1 MPLPKNRRYR
11 GVVLTAQ
18 GWDRF
23 QTAKVQAEFSENAGD
38 RFTLEELSERM
49 GLSLSTIVKVLGCT
63 EPVDKQSLQWAF
75 RAFSLELSKND
86 YARPKSAPGESEDHS
101 AAQPSQVVPKQ
112 APLDWGS
119 AIDTALF
126 CGRTEELEQLSRW
139 VLAEHCRLVLLLGIG
154 GIGKSTLAAKLV
166 QQMQPEFEVVV
177 WRSLQNALPLEEWLE
192 SVLPVLLRERGED
205 VALPNS
211 LNGKLLKLMESL
223 RACRCLLILDNV
235 ETILSAG
242 QPGQYRGGYEDY
254 GRLFKEIGETSHR
267 SCLLLTSREKP
278 REIVPLE
285 GAERSVRTLRLK
297 GLDPEAGQALFRYRG
312 SFAGTQWEWE
322 TLVTHYSGNP
332 LALKMVAAATQE
344 LFNGRI
350 AEILHYV
357 QQGLA
362 VFDDIRDLL
371 QRQFD
376 RLSEIEQEMFF
387 WLAINREPLSLSEL
401 SEDVITT
408 ASKRRLPDAMQS
420 LLRRCL
426 IETAPRTLIEKVEP
440 TLIEREE
447 GLKREEGR
455 FFLQPVVLG
464 YATEQFVQFIS
475 QEIATQSPTRLR
487 THALMKA
494 QAKDYVRV
502 MQQRLILEPI
512 VEHLLIQLGSR
523 PAIEQKLKAMLEQ
536 QQRPLQHLRSS
547 TTQPNYVAGNLLNLL
562 IHLQANLQG
571 WDFSNLTVLQ
581 ADLRRVNL
589 SRVNF
594 CNAHLATSVFAENL
608 KSLVSLAFSSDGQL
622 LATGDVEDEIRLWM
636 ANGQPLLTL
645 QGHTGWAWSL
655 AFSLDNQ
662 LLCSGSSDG
671 LVRLWTVQDGRY
683 LKALQGHTDAVWS
696 VAFCDRANPLSEPIQ
711 LLATGSED
719 QTIRLWDVQSGNCLH
734 VLQGHSGAVHAISVN
749 PADGALASG
758 SHDQTIRLWNVRDG
772 TCDTVL
778 QDDSGGVW
786 AVGFSPDG
794 QLLASGGND
803 GSVRLWDVQEKVC
816 LCVLKGHTDWIWSV
830 SFSPDGQTLASSS
843 NDGSIRLWNI
853 ADGTCLSILQG
864 HTSAVRSI
872 VFSPRIAD
880 NLLLASVSLDFSMR
894 LWNGRDGT
902 CLKVLQG
909 HPRGIWSVAF
919 SPNGQIASGSQDGF
933 ARLWDQQSGAC
944 LKVLPGHTNW
954 VRAVTFSP
962 DGQMLA
968 TSSND
973 TQIRLWDVD
982 KGTCLKVLQ
991 GHTSGV
997 RSLSF
1002 SPLSTQTDKA
1012 KYILASSSFDA
1023 SIRFWEIDNGIC
1035 FKVLSGHTDWVW
1047 SIAFSPDGAI
1057 LGSCSND
1064 SSIRLWNVQDGSCLN
1079 VLQGHTSGVRAI
1091 AFSPDGQ
1098 FLISGGDDQEIRLW
1112 DVQTGHCLQTF
1123 QGHTGWVWSVAFAPQ
1138 RDANSPVGLAS
1149 SKGKRQWFASGS
1161 EDKTVRLWDV
1171 QTGQCIKK
1179 LQGHRGWVSSVS
1191 FSADGQRLISGSQ
1204 DETIK
1209 LWNIETGHCIRT
1221 LRADRLYEGMN
1232 IQGAQGL
1239 TTAQQASLRALG
1251 AIES

>member
-1 MPLPKNRRYR
+1 MQKNRRHR

-23 QTAKVQAEFSENAGD
+23 QTAKIQAEFSENAGD

-49 GLSLSTIVKVLGCT
+49 NLSLSTIVKVLGCT
-63 EPVDKQSLQWAF
+63 EPVDKQSLQLAF
-75 RAFSLELSKND
+75 RAFNLELSKND
-86 YARPKSAPGESEDHS
+86 YARPKSAPDELGDHS
-101 AAQPSQVVPKQ
+101 AAHPSQVVPKQ
-112 APLDWGS
+112 SQLDWGG
-119 AIDTALF
+119 AIDTALL
-126 CGRTEELEQLSRW
+126 CGRTEELGKLRQW
-139 VLAEHCRLVLLLGIG
+139 VLAEQCRLVLLLGIG

-166 QQMQPEFEVVV
+166 QQIQPEFEVVV

-211 LNGKLLKLMESL
+211 LDGKLLKLMESL
-223 RACRCLLILDNV
+223 RACRCLLILDNA
-235 ETILSAG
+235 ETILNAG
-242 QPGQYRGGYEDY
+242 QPGQYRVGYEDY
-254 GRLFKEIGETSHR
+254 GRLFKEIGETSHQ

-285 GAERSVRTLRLK
+285 GAERSVRTLRLN
-297 GLDPEAGQALFRYRG
+297 GLNPEAGQELFRYLG
-312 SFAGTQWEWE
+312 TFAGTQWEWE

-350 AEILHYV
+350 AEILNYV

-401 SEDVITT
+401 GEDLITT
-408 ASKRRLPDAMQS
+408 ASKRRLPDAIQS
-420 LLRRCL
+420 LLRRS
-426 IETAPRTLIEKVEP
+426 LIEKVEP

-447 GLKREEGR
+447 GR
-455 FFLQPVVLG
+455 FFLQPVVLE

-475 QEIATQSPTRLR
+475 KEIATQTPTRLR
-487 THALMKA
+487 MHALMKA

-512 VEHLLIQLGSR
+512 VEQLLIQLGSKQ
-523 PAIEQKLKAMLEQ
+523 AIKQQLKAMLEQ

-622 LATGDVEDEIRLWM
+622 LATGDVDGEIRLWM

-655 AFSLDNQ
+655 AFSLDDQ

-671 LVRLWTVQDGRY
+671 LVRLWNVQDGRY
-683 LKALQGHTDAVWS
+683 LNALQGHTDAVWS
-696 VAFCDRANPLSEPIQ
+696 VAFCDCTNPLSEPIQ

-719 QTIRLWDVQSGNCLH
+719 QTIRLWDVQNGNCLH
-734 VLQGHSGAVHAISVN
+734 VLQGHSGAVHSISFN
-749 PADGALASG
+749 PADGTLASG
-758 SHDQTIRLWNVRDG
+758 SHDQTNRLWNAWDG

-803 GSVRLWDVQEKVC
+803 GWVRLWDVQKKVC
-816 LCVLKGHTDWIWSV
+816 LCVFEGHTDWIWSV
-830 SFSPDGQTLASSS
+830 SFSPDSQTLASSS

-872 VFSPRIAD
+872 AFSPRIAD

-944 LKVLPGHTNW
+944 LKVFPGHTNW

-962 DGQMLA
+962 DGRVLA

-982 KGTCLKVLQ
+982 KGICLKVFQ

-1002 SPLSTQTDKA
+1002 SPLSTQTDKE

-1023 SIRFWEIDNGIC
+1023 SIRLWDINNGIC

-1064 SSIRLWNVQDGSCLN
+1064 SSIRLWNGQDGSCLN
-1079 VLQGHTSGVRAI
+1079 VLQGHTSGVRSI

-1112 DVQTGHCLQTF
+1112 DVQTGNCLQTF
-1123 QGHTGWVWSVAFAPQ
+1123 QGHTGWVWSVAF
-1138 RDANSPVGLAS
+1138 SPVGLES
-1149 SKGKRQWFASGS
+1149 SEGKSQWFASGS

-1191 FSADGQRLISGSQ
+1191 FSADGQLLISGSQ

-1239 TTAQQASLRALG
+1239 TTAQQTSLRALG

>member
-1 MPLPKNRRYR
+1 MPLQKTRRYR
-11 GVVLTAQ
+11 GVVLTDQ
-18 GWDRF
+18 GWGKLQD
-23 QTAKVQAEFSENAGD
+23 AKNQAEFNEKAGD

-49 GLSLSTIVKVLGCT
+49 ALSFNTITKVLGRL

-75 RAFSLELSKND
+75 RAFGLELSQND
-86 YARPKSAPGESEDHS
+86 FARPKAAIEEMEA
-101 AAQPSQVVPKQ
+101 AAQPMQSG
-112 APLDWGS
+112 WGTR
-119 AIDTALF
+119 IDTSTF
-126 CGRTEELEQLSRW
+126 CGRDEELVCLKQW
-139 VLAEHCRLVLLLGIG
+139 VLTEQCRLILLLGIG

-166 QQMQPEFEVVV
+166 QQIQAQFGVIV
-177 WRSLQNALPLEEWLE
+177 WRSLQNAPPFEEWLE
-192 SVLPVLLRERGED
+192 EVLPVLLRAQGED
-205 VALPNS
+205 IALPSS
-211 LNGKLLKLMESL
+211 LDGKLLKLMEGL
-223 RACRCLLILDNV
+223 RSCRCLLVLDNA
-235 ETILSAG
+235 ETILSMG
-242 QPGQYRGGYEDY
+242 QTGQYRAGYEAY
-254 GRLFKEIGETSHR
+254 GQLFNEIGETSHQ

-278 REIVPLE
+278 REIVMLD

-297 GLDPEAGQALFRYRG
+297 GLNPEAGQNLFRYK
-312 SFAGTQWEWE
+312 GTFVGTELEWKA
-322 TLVTHYSGNP
+322 LVTHYSGNP
-332 LALKMVAAATQE
+332 LALKLVAAATQE

-350 AEILHYV
+350 AEVLNYV

-376 RLSEIEQEMFF
+376 RLSEIEQEMLF
-387 WLAINREPLSLSEL
+387 WFAINREPISLSEL
-401 SEDVITT
+401 GEDVITI
-408 ASKRRLPDAMQS
+408 ASKRRLPGAIQS

-426 IETAPRTLIEKVEP
+426 IETVPRTLIEKTEP
-440 TLIEREE
+440 TLIEREGE
-447 GLKREEGR
+447 R
-455 FFLQPVVLG
+455 FFLQPVVLE
-464 YATEQFVQFIS
+464 YVTEQFVQFAS
-475 QEIATQSPTRLR
+475 EEIAAQTSTRLR
-487 THALMKA
+487 THTLMKA

-502 MQQRLILEPI
+502 MQERLILEPI
-512 VEHLLIQLGSR
+512 VEQLLMQLGSAQ
-523 PAIEQKLKAMLEQ
+523 AIEQQLKAMLEQ
-536 QQRPLQHLRSS
+536 QRSLQHPRNSP
-547 TTQPNYVAGNLLNLL
+547 TQPNYVAGNLLNLL
-562 IHLQANLQG
+562 VHLQVDLQG

-589 SRVNF
+589 SKANF
-594 CNAHLATSVFAENL
+594 CNAHLAKSVFAENL
-608 KSLVSLAFSSDGQL
+608 KSLVSLAFSANGHL
-622 LATGDVEDEIRLWM
+622 LATGDVEGEIRLWM

-671 LVRLWTVQDGRY
+671 LVRLWNVQDGRY
-683 LKALQGHTDAVWS
+683 LNALQGHTDAVWS
-696 VAFCDRANPLSEPIQ
+696 VAFCDRPDPLSEPIQ

-719 QTIRLWDVQSGNCLH
+719 QTIRLWDGQNGNCLR
-734 VLQGHSGAVHAISVN
+734 VLQGHSGAVHAISFN
-749 PADGALASG
+749 PDDGILASG
-758 SHDQTIRLWNVRDG
+758 SHDQTIRLWNVWDG

-794 QLLASGGND
+794 QFLASGGND

-816 LCVLKGHTDWIWSV
+816 FKVLQGHTDWIWSV
-830 SFSPDGQTLASSS
+830 SFSPDGRTLASSS

-864 HTSAVRSI
+864 HTSAVRSVI
-872 VFSPRIAD
+872 FSPVINE

-894 LWNGRDGT
+894 LWNGRNST

-909 HPRGIWSVAF
+909 QPSGIWSVAF
-919 SPNGQIASGSQDGF
+919 SPDGQIASGSQDGF
-933 ARLWDQQSGAC
+933 VRLWDRRTGAC

-954 VRAVTFSP
+954 VRSVTFSP
-962 DGQMLA
+962 VGRMLA

-982 KGTCLKVLQ
+982 KGVCLKVLQ

-1002 SPLSTQTDKA
+1002 SPLPAQGDEER
-1012 KYILASSSFDA
+1012 YILASSSFDA
-1023 SIRFWEIDNGIC
+1023 SIRLWNIHNGIC

-1047 SIAFSPDGAI
+1047 SIAFSPNGAI

-1064 SSIRLWNVQDGSCLN
+1064 LSIRLWNVQDGSCLN
-1079 VLQGHTSGVRAI
+1079 VLHGHTSGVRSI

-1112 DVQTGHCLQTF
+1112 DVQTGHCLKTF
-1123 QGHTGWVWSVAFAPQ
+1123 QGHIGWVWSVAF
-1138 RDANSPVGLAS
+1138 SPAVGIS
-1149 SKGKRQWFASGS
+1149 EEKGQWFASGS
-1161 EDKTVRLWDV
+1161 EDQTVRLWDV

-1179 LQGHRGWVSSVS
+1179 LEGHTGWVSSVS
-1191 FSADGQRLISGSQ
+1191 FSTDGQLLISGSQ

-1209 LWNIETGHCIRT
+1209 LWDIETGHCVRT

-1232 IQGAQGL
+1232 IRGAQGL
-1239 TTAQQASLRALG
+1239 TAAQQVTLSALG

>member
-1 MPLPKNRRYR
+1 MPPQRNKRSR

-18 GWDRF
+18 GWNRF

-49 GLSLSTIVKVLGCT
+49 GLSLATIAKVLGRT

-86 YARPKSAPGESEDHS
+86 YARPQSDPGEAVDHS
-101 AAQPSQVVPKQ
+101 AAPPAQVVPKQ
-112 APLDWGS
+112 AQLDGGG

-126 CGRTEELEQLSRW
+126 CGRTEELEQLRRW
-139 VLAEHCRLVLLLGIG
+139 VLVEHCRLVLLLGIG
-154 GIGKSTLAAKLV
+154 GIGKSTLAAQCV
-166 QQMQPEFEVVV
+166 QQMQPEFKVVV
-177 WRSLQNALPLEEWLE
+177 WRSLQNAPPFEEWLE
-192 SVLPVLLRERGED
+192 SVLPVLLRAQGED
-205 VALPNS
+205 IALPSS
-211 LNGKLLKLMESL
+211 LDGKLLKLMEGL
-223 RACRCLLILDNV
+223 RSCRCLLVLDNV

-242 QPGQYRGGYEDY
+242 QPGQYRVGYEDY
-254 GRLFKEIGETSHR
+254 GRLFKEIGETSHQ

-285 GAERSVRTLRLK
+285 GAERSVRTLRLN
-297 GLDPEAGQALFRYRG
+297 GLNPEAGQALFRYRG
-312 SFAGTQWEWE
+312 TFAGTQWEWE

-401 SEDVITT
+401 GEDVITT
-408 ASKRRLPDAMQS
+408 AAKRKLPDAMQS
-420 LLRRCL
+420 LLRRS
-426 IETAPRTLIEKVEP
+426 
-440 TLIEREE
+440 LIEREGE
-447 GLKREEGR
+447 R
-455 FFLQPVVLG
+455 FFLQPVVLE
-464 YATEQFVQFIS
+464 YATEQFVQFVS
-475 QEIATQSPTRLR
+475 NEIATQTPTRLR

-502 MQQRLILEPI
+502 MQQRLILESI
-512 VEHLLIQLGSR
+512 VEQLLIQLGNTQ
-523 PAIEQKLKAMLEQ
+523 AIEQQLKIMLEQ
-536 QQRPLQHLRSS
+536 QRPLPHLRNS
-547 TTQPNYVAGNLLNLL
+547 TTQLNYIAGNLLNLL
-562 IHLQANLQG
+562 VHLQTDLQG
-571 WDFSNLTVLQ
+571 WDFSTLTVLQ
-581 ADLRRVNL
+581 ADLRQVNL

-608 KSLVSLAFSSDGQL
+608 KSLVSLAFSADGQL
-622 LATGDVEDEIRLWM
+622 LATGDVDGEIRLWM

-645 QGHTGWAWSL
+645 QGHTGWVWSL
-655 AFSLDNQ
+655 AFSLNDQ

-671 LVRLWTVQDGRY
+671 LVRLWNGQDGRY
-683 LKALQGHTDAVWS
+683 LNALQGHADAVWS
-696 VAFCDRANPLSEPIQ
+696 VAFCDRTDPLSEPIQ

-719 QTIRLWDVQSGNCLH
+719 QTIRLWDGQNGNCLH
-734 VLQGHSGAVHAISVN
+734 VLQGHSGAVHAISFN
-749 PADGALASG
+749 PADGILASG
-758 SHDQTIRLWNVRDG
+758 SHDQTIRLWNAWDG

-803 GSVRLWDVQEKVC
+803 GSVRLWDIQEKVC
-816 LCVLKGHTDWIWSV
+816 LCVFKGHTDWIWSV
-830 SFSPDGQTLASSS
+830 SFSPDSQTLASSS

-872 VFSPRIAD
+872 AFSPRIAD

-894 LWNGRDGT
+894 LWNGRNGA

-962 DGQMLA
+962 DGRMLA

-982 KGTCLKVLQ
+982 KGICLKVLQ

-1002 SPLSTQTDKA
+1002 SPLSTQTDKE

-1023 SIRFWEIDNGIC
+1023 SIRLWDIDNGIC
-1035 FKVLSGHTDWVW
+1035 LKVLSGHTDWVW

-1091 AFSPDGQ
+1091 AFSPDGH

-1138 RDANSPVGLAS
+1138 RNANSPVGLES
-1149 SKGKRQWFASGS
+1149 SEGKGQCFASGS
-1161 EDKTVRLWDV
+1161 EDQTVRLWDV
-1171 QTGQCIKK
+1171 QTGQCIKT
-1179 LQGHRGWVSSVS
+1179 LPGHTGLVSSVS
-1191 FSADGQRLISGSQ
+1191 FSADGKLLISGSQ

-1209 LWNIETGHCIRT
+1209 LWDVRTQHCIRT

-1232 IQGAQGL
+1232 IQGVQGL
-1239 TTAQQASLRALG
+1239 TTTQQASLRALG